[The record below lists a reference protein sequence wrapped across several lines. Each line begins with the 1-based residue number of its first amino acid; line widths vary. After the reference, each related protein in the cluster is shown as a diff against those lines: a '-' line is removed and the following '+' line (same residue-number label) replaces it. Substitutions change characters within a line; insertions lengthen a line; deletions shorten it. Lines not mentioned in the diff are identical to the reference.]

1 MIAGIQKLTLLDF
14 PGHTACTVFLAGC
27 NMRCPFCHNAELFG
41 GKVEEVMS
49 TDEFLKFLS
58 TRQGL
63 LDGVCVSGGEPTGD
77 PQLPQLLRAI
87 KDLGFQVKLDTNGS
101 RPEIL
106 KKLLEENLV
115 DYVAMDVKNSPS
127 RYSQTIGLETFD
139 LTPIEESL
147 RLLLTGNT
155 PYELRTTV
163 VQQLHDEASIEEMGR
178 WLSTLVPGVLPK
190 KLFLQKFV
198 DRDTVAFSGL
208 CAPEENAL
216 KRFVDTLTPYV
227 EKIAIR
233 GG

>member
-49 TDEFLKFLS
+49 TDAFLKFLA

-115 DYVAMDVKNSPS
+115 DYVAMDVKNSPILYPQTLGFD
-127 RYSQTIGLETFD
+127 RYD
-139 LTPIEESL
+139 LKAVEESL
-147 RLLLTGNT
+147 RFLMEDHVA
-155 PYELRTTV
+155 YELRTTV
-163 VQQLHDEASIEEMGR
+163 VAQLHSDGSMLEMGR
-178 WLSTLVPGVLPK
+178 WLASLLPPK
-190 KLFLQKFV
+190 KPRKLWLQYFT
-198 DRDTVAFSGL
+198 DRDTVLFSGL
-208 CAPEENAL
+208 SAPTREEMEVYRSL
-216 KRFVDTLTPYV
+216 LTPYV
-227 EKIAIR
+227 GEIAIR
-233 GG
+233 GD

>member
-101 RPEIL
+101 RPQL
-106 KKLLEENLV
+106 LQKLLE
-115 DYVAMDVKNSPS
+115 
-127 RYSQTIGLETFD
+127 
-139 LTPIEESL
+139 
-147 RLLLTGNT
+147 
-155 PYELRTTV
+155 
-163 VQQLHDEASIEEMGR
+163 
-178 WLSTLVPGVLPK
+178 
-190 KLFLQKFV
+190 
-198 DRDTVAFSGL
+198 
-208 CAPEENAL
+208 
-216 KRFVDTLTPYV
+216 
-227 EKIAIR
+227 
-233 GG
+233 

>member
-101 RPEIL
+101 RPQL
-106 KKLLEENLV
+106 LQKLLEEKLV
-115 DYVAMDVKNSPS
+115 DYVAMDVKNSRE
-127 RYSQTIGLETFD
+127 RYGETVGLPDFD
-139 LTPIEESL
+139 TEGVEESVAFLLSGAVDYEFRTTVTAQHHDEESL
-147 RLLLTGNT
+147 RSLAQWISGARRYALQSFRDSGDVLTG
-155 PYELRTTV
+155 
-163 VQQLHDEASIEEMGR
+163 G
-178 WLSTLVPGVLPK
+178 
-190 KLFLQKFV
+190 
-198 DRDTVAFSGL
+198 
-208 CAPEENAL
+208 
-216 KRFVDTLTPYV
+216 LTPYPPSRMREFHALV
-227 EKIAIR
+227 TPFVGEALLR
-233 GG
+233 GTDEN